1 MLGLAFTAAMT
12 WKSYALV
19 SGAGVVATYMVS
31 SPLPRTDSPTLAR
44 PAATRMEVASD
55 IQEQAVRLEARLR
68 RQAPYQEPA
77 RNPFRF
83 SPRRAP
89 QTALV
94 PEAAAT
100 PVIVPAARQLEVIV
114 LVGIAEDEIAG
125 RTAILKTSQGIVFVR
140 TGDAVGADYTVRV
153 IEASAIDLVGIDGA
167 VRRISATP

>member
-1 MLGLAFTAAMT
+1 MT

-31 SPLPRTDSPTLAR
+31 SPLPRPESPTLAR

-83 SPRRAP
+83 SQRRAP
-89 QTALV
+89 QTALL
-94 PEAAAT
+94 PEAAAAT
-100 PVIVPAARQLEVIV
+100 PVIAPAARQLEAIV
-114 LVGIAEDEIAG
+114 LVGIAEDETAG